1 MAPKMAEGKE
11 TQSDT
16 ATMFVVFDLLNL
28 YIAYQEKYQKIQRF
42 IAAGD
47 FIYLITLNSK
57 VLLSIY

>member
-1 MAPKMAEGKE
+1 MAPKIVEGKE

-16 ATMFVVFDLLNL
+16 ATLFVVFDLLNM

-47 FIYLITLNSK
+47 FIYLITLNPK
-57 VLLSIY
+57 VYL